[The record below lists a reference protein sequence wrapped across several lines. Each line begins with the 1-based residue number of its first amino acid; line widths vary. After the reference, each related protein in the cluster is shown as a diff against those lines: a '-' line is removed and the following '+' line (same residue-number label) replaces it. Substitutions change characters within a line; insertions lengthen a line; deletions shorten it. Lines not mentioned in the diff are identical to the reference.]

1 MVGRKDGQ
9 CAKEVRGL
17 GYVISFHKIIVM
29 LLKPQNDPHQV
40 SICHD
45 SHYTRTAAK
54 ITMWAEEGGIVHV
67 FLFHSCLVVFVF
79 NLLEKILRRKLS
91 RIQ

>member
-54 ITMWAEEGGIVHV
+54 ITM
-67 FLFHSCLVVFVF
+67 
-79 NLLEKILRRKLS
+79 
-91 RIQ
+91 